1 MERYNAETSKMNI
14 MSGAKIE
21 NNVMVRDDESYYSD
35 WRDEDMNVL
44 QALREDKLL
53 PTDKRIIISLPLM
66 FLILAGYSLAF
77 YFASGTRDMTAFT
90 ISVQILVIFLC
101 FIPVKRYFST
111 FENPGVGG
119 IVSFVLGFILNYV
132 FGVLSYVLKWNDS
145 PAYTCLWTVVNIF
158 LLSAYAAYDMLR
170 DKGLTVPTVIICAVS
185 IVLSFGAGIILIVMF
200 SLTPVGLGFMG
211 AAFFYSYA
219 IILYLIYLKMNNSIP
234 FAFYP
239 ITLGIII
246 VACFG
251 VMIYAFVVDTF
262 DNFYGFSVT
271 YLVINL
277 LILLYGI
284 WLLYGDMMSRFDRPN
299 FYSAYGS
306 PIYKYDN
313 SLKSVIENMKS
324 LKVWLAAWFM
334 FYSYTLLMEIF
345 IADTNYG
352 IAAQQIFLIVF
363 FLTFIYF
370 VTYNVYRS
378 GTIKKDIKDN
388 IIEES
393 WKEVLKIK
401 EETVSNYLDIEEIER
416 TLDDLYKKRENDEDV
431 PSGVKINPKKD
442 ESKNEQMETE
452 SAIDDGEDINL
463 VIYEMEDKLEKAKQ
477 NDKILL
483 VNLWAKILFR
493 C

>member
-1 MERYNAETSKMNI
+1 M
-14 MSGAKIE
+14 
-21 NNVMVRDDESYYSD
+21 
-35 WRDEDMNVL
+35 
-44 QALREDKLL
+44 
-53 PTDKRIIISLPLM
+53 
-66 FLILAGYSLAF
+66 
-77 YFASGTRDMTAFT
+77 
-90 ISVQILVIFLC
+90 
-101 FIPVKRYFST
+101 
-111 FENPGVGG
+111 
-119 IVSFVLGFILNYV
+119 
-132 FGVLSYVLKWNDS
+132 
-145 PAYTCLWTVVNIF
+145 NIF

-170 DKGLTVPTVIICAVS
+170 DKGLIVPTVIVCVVS
-185 IVLSFGAGIILIVMF
+185 IVLSFGAGIILMVMF
-200 SLTPVGLGFMG
+200 SLIPVGLGFMG

-284 WLLYGDMMSRFDRPN
+284 WLLYGDMMNRFDKPN

-313 SLKSVIENMKS
+313 SVKSVVENMRS

-352 IAAQQIFLIVF
+352 IAAQQIFLVVF

-393 WKEVLKIK
+393 WKEVLKLK
-401 EETVSNYLDIEEIER
+401 EETVSNYLDIDEIER
-416 TLDDLYKKRENDEDV
+416 TLEDLYRRRENDEDV

-483 VNLWAKILFR
+483 VNLWAKIIFR